1 MKYSEKIFTLFS
13 LVLISLGISNV
24 VGSLS
29 QNGNMDLIY
38 TLYLVFGLVACFL
51 TYKSKS
57 VGFLMFIVFYAIQA
71 VRIFSPEFNYNFT
84 TGLSFFFTYH
94 DGDRYTPLAE
104 RSGFAI
110 NFLSVGMLVF
120 STVTII
126 RKWLSYTS
134 SEAL

>member
-1 MKYSEKIFTLFS
+1 MKYSEKVYALFS
-13 LVLISLGISNV
+13 FFLISLGISTV
-24 VGSLS
+24 VGLFW
-29 QNGNMDLIY
+29 QNGYVDLIY
-38 TLYLVFGLVACFL
+38 ILYLAFGLVACFL
-51 TYKSKS
+51 TYKSNP
-57 VGFLMFIVFYAIQA
+57 VGFLLFIVFYAIQA
-71 VRIFSPEFNYNFT
+71 VRVFSPEFNYNFT

-120 STVTII
+120 SIVTIT